1 MPKAK
6 PCGSTT
12 TASLTLIASISLRY
26 VYMYV
31 PIIFI
36 HCTRA
41 CPVEYSCVVDSSRFW
56 FILTVIFTCPFCRKW
71 GFEKLV
77 YKYSKTEIRR
87 DHKYGVQPPSVFAT
101 EVHMSENT
109 VGKTTHK
116 TEGWIMYYHY
126 HGTISKRR
134 EPCRKMVNGSIVK
147 WKDSDMWW
155 TPQ

>member
-1 MPKAK
+1 MHSQKKQVVVGLEFRMNGLYPGNG
-6 PCGSTT
+6 CGAFLEDAMLVSCGH
-12 TASLTLIASISLRY
+12 SFGGVMLRR
-26 VYMYV
+26 V
-31 PIIFI
+31 IETKW
-36 HCTRA
+36 H
-41 CPVEYSCVVDSSRFW
+41 PVVGFGSF
-56 FILTVIFTCPFCRKW
+56 LRKW

-87 DHKYGVQPPSVFAT
+87 DHKYGVQPPSIFAT

-116 TEGWIMYYHY
+116 TEGRIMYYHY